1 MYTMIFDW
9 INTEQSPVPEPDFIV
24 LFAKTIIMLA
34 VVCLLMYG
42 MMCFLKKYMRAPHFL
57 KNETNSMRVI
67 TVFHLEPGKKLL
79 IMKILN
85 MYYLLACTQSSIQLL
100 RELAPEEVEN
110 ALNVQRS
117 EQYDKRTSFLS
128 FLNYIKKKK

>member
-24 LFAKTIIMLA
+24 LFAKTIIMLV

-57 KNETNSMRVI
+57 KNETDSMQVI

-85 MYYLLACTQSSIQLL
+85 RYYLLACTESSIQLL
-100 RELAPEEVEN
+100 RELAAEEVEN
-110 ALNVQRS
+110 AFHKQGNANN
-117 EQYDKRTSFLS
+117 DKRISFLS
-128 FLNYIKKKK
+128 FLNYIRKKK